1 MRKLQ
6 DLLSLRDKVAFITG
20 GAGYLGTAMCEALAE
35 QGATVVIASRDGD
48 KCQALA
54 DRLVAEYG
62 VQAIGISTD
71 LTKPESVRAALAET
85 VRRFGKLDILINNA
99 AAIRKNSF
107 ESISYDDWH
116 WDVDMTLNTV
126 FNTVKEATE
135 YLKLTRGVIL
145 NTSSMYGHVAP
156 DYRIYDDGSL
166 VNSPSYGAAKA
177 GILQLTRYL
186 ASFLS
191 PHGIRANA
199 ISPGPFPF
207 PQTGD
212 LFPNFI
218 KTLAGKTMIGRVG
231 EPEDV
236 KGVVALLCSDASRYI
251 TGQNYCVD
259 GGWASW

>member
-1 MRKLQ
+1 MRKLH
-6 DLLSLRDKVAFITG
+6 DLLSLDGKVAFITG
-20 GAGYLGTAMCEALAE
+20 GAGYLGTAMCETLAE
-35 QGATVVIASRDGD
+35 LGATVVVASRDGA
-48 KCQALA
+48 KCQTLA
-54 DRLVAEYG
+54 DRLTADYG
-62 VQAIGISTD
+62 TAAAGISTD
-71 LTKPESVRAALAET
+71 LTQPESVRAALAET
-85 VRRFGKLDILINNA
+85 VSRYGKLDILINNA

-107 ESISYDDWH
+107 ESISYEDWH

-126 FNTVKEATE
+126 FNTCKEATD

-156 DYRIYDDGSL
+156 DYRIYEDGKL

-207 PQTGD
+207 PQTGLD
-212 LFPNFI
+212 FPTFY
-218 KTLAGKTMIGRVG
+218 KTLEGKTMLGRVG
-231 EPEDV
+231 VPEDL
-236 KGVVALLCSDASRYI
+236 KGVTALLCSDASRYI
-251 TGQNYCVD
+251 TGQNYCID